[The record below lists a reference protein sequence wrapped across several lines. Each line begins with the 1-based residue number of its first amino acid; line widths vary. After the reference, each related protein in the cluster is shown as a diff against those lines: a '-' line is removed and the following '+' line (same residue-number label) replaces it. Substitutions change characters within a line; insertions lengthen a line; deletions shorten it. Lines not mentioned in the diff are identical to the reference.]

1 MLSLDMFEALGY
13 LVTQGVPHRDV
24 KTSNVLLSCACE
36 GLPGTDNS
44 CIKSPGCRVTAKL
57 CDFGLAKVEIF
68 AEASSGNLAGTMAYM
83 APERIQRHLSHTGP
97 SGDGRRH
104 IVEADEF
111 DELEG
116 DNDSL
121 IDYFASDVYSASLVA
136 LEMYVYAQTGTYTK
150 VRLQHNTNNIFSREG
165 RGGMV
170 DDPS

>member
-1 MLSLDMFEALGY
+1 M
-13 LVTQGVPHRDV
+13 
-24 KTSNVLLSCACE
+24 
-36 GLPGTDNS
+36 
-44 CIKSPGCRVTAKL
+44 
-57 CDFGLAKVEIF
+57 
-68 AEASSGNLAGTMAYM
+68 
-83 APERIQRHLSHTGP
+83 
-97 SGDGRRH
+97 
-104 IVEADEF
+104 EADEF

-170 DDPS
+170 DAARMTIRESTPQADALPNHALLLLSCLDATPSNRPDAKTVVQALSA